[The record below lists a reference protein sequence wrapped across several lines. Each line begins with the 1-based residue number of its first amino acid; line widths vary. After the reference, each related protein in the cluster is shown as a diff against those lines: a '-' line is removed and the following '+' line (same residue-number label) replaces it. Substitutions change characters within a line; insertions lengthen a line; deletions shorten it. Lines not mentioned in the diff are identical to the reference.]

1 MSPTSIEVLLS
12 ELDIFADLDEEE
24 LAALADFSEEFEY
37 AAGSNIAYQR
47 DLAEKFFIV
56 LSGRLYAYQVDS
68 QGVVRD
74 SRSYLPGQYFEDA
87 WLFKPGV
94 HQYTLRGSEAG
105 RLIIIDQKKFLE
117 FLNDYPEVID
127 FLYLSEEAQ
136 QAADNSLVGEKTQNI
151 QALSLLQ
158 DEIVEYRTRRTKWL
172 LVLNLVVPLTLF
184 LLFAAFLIGSDFL
197 SPGTGSFLLLISA
210 VIFLAVAAWRS
221 LDWSNDYF
229 VITSKHLIHHEFS
242 LRRIQAAV
250 IKTPVDQIQS
260 VEVEKPS
267 FLATLLNTG
276 TVRVTTSAH
285 TASIIFDFIDDP
297 DEVKQIVNRLREQV
311 KSVDEGR
318 AQTLMRASI
327 EEHFNA
333 RPAVIKVGGMEDEDD
348 YYEDYETPLELLG
361 RIYSGIFRGI
371 GSRVEDG
378 EVITYRK
385 HIFTMFKRVWLPV
398 FFAFILIVAINAI
411 SSATPK
417 LILFGMLLIDLLWLI
432 WRFEDWRNDTF
443 QVTDRYVIDID
454 RKPFGF
460 GESRKQAELGNIQNV
475 NAKKPGFLA
484 TMFNYGYVQIE
495 TAGASANITFEK
507 VGNPN
512 RVQSDIFQR
521 REAFK
526 QGQQIRQGESRRKEY
541 AVLLDVYQQ
550 ALEQN
555 RIPQR
560 TVTEDLD

>member
-1 MSPTSIEVLLS
+1 MSPSNIEVLLS
-12 ELDIFADLDEEE
+12 ELDIFTDLEEEE
-24 LAALADFSEEFEY
+24 LAALADISEEFEY
-37 AAGSNIAYQR
+37 TAGSNIAYQR
-47 DLAEKFFIV
+47 DVAEKFFIL
-56 LSGRLYAYQVDS
+56 LSGRIYAFQVDNK
-68 QGVVRD
+68 GVVRD
-74 SRSYLPGQYFEDA
+74 SKSYLPGEYFEDA
-87 WLFKPGV
+87 WLFTPGV
-94 HQYTLRGSEAG
+94 HQFTLRGSEAG
-105 RLIIIDQKKFLE
+105 RLIIIDQNNFLE
-117 FLNDYPEVID
+117 FLKDYPEVVD

-136 QAADNSLVGEKTQNI
+136 EAADSSLAGEKSRKI
-151 QALSLLQ
+151 RSLSLLQ
-158 DEIVEYRTRRTKWL
+158 DEILEYRTRRTKWL
-172 LVLNLVVPLTLF
+172 LALYLVVPLTLF

-197 SPGTGSFLLLISA
+197 SPGTASFLLLVSA
-210 VIFLAVAAWRS
+210 VIFLAVAAWQS

-242 LRRIQAAV
+242 LRRIQV
-250 IKTPVDQIQS
+250 IVTKTPVDQIQS
-260 VEVEKPS
+260 VEIEKPS
-267 FLATLLNTG
+267 LLATLLNTG

-285 TASIIFDFIDDP
+285 TASIIFDFISDP

-311 KSVDEGR
+311 KSLDEGR

-333 RPAVIKVGGMEDEDD
+333 QPAYTRVGGMQDEEY

-361 RIYSGIFRGI
+361 RIYSGIFHGV
-371 GSRVEDG
+371 GSRVEDE

-385 HIFTMFKRVWLPV
+385 HIFTMFKRVLIP
-398 FFAFILIVAINAI
+398 ILFVLVLIGAINAI
-411 SSATPK
+411 SSATLK
-417 LILFGMLLIDLLWLI
+417 LIFYGLLLIDLLWLI

-443 QVTDRYVIDID
+443 QITDRYVIDID

-484 TMFNYGYVQIE
+484 TLFNYGYVQIE
-495 TAGASANITFEK
+495 TAGATADITFEK
-507 VGNPN
+507 VVNPN

-526 QGQQIRQGESRRKEY
+526 QSQDIRQGEKRRKEY